1 MRHTLLAANN
11 SGFTIPEL
19 LIVMTV
25 SAIAMAML
33 FGPLNDLFK
42 DNTTGLQ
49 SIIQTA
55 DTRGALRQIER
66 LITASDGFLA
76 TNNITDKST
85 TGGVTYTWNWQG
97 SSASSRVLIT
107 ENYGKDG
114 PDDSTGAA
122 NIVLNSPSC
131 DITDPQTINY
141 VYYVNNKS
149 LYRKTITKQTYP
161 AACGGVTVQ
170 QKRTCASGV
179 NNPTYC
185 QGNDA
190 LIVSGVS
197 SFTVDYY
204 STSGSSVPLDSDGG
218 TPPHTKYS
226 AGTGSSVPGT
236 AHTVVISIELTSGSG
251 TNIVKTSSQMR
262 ITRINGN

>member
-1 MRHTLLAANN
+1 MRHTLLAAN
-11 SGFTIPEL
+11 STGFTIPEL
-19 LIVMTV
+19 LIVMSV

-33 FGPLNDLFK
+33 FGPLNELFK

-55 DTRGALRQIER
+55 DTRGALRQVER

-76 TNNITDKST
+76 TNNITDRST
-85 TGGVTYTWNWQG
+85 TGGVIYTWNWQG
-97 SSASSRVLIT
+97 AGAGKRVLIT
-107 ENYGKDG
+107 ENYGKDQA
-114 PDDSTGAA
+114 DDSSGAA
-122 NIVLNSPSC
+122 NIVLTSPGC
-131 DITDPQTINY
+131 DISNPQTINY
-141 VYYVNNKS
+141 VYYVSNNA
-149 LYRKTITKQTYP
+149 LYRKTITQQTYP

-170 QKRTCASGV
+170 QKRTCAPGV

-190 LIVSGVS
+190 VIATGVS
-197 SFTVDYY
+197 YFSVDYY
-204 STSGSSVPLDSDGG
+204 SASGESIPLDSDGG

-236 AHTVVISIELTSGSG
+236 AHTIVITLKLTNGNG
-251 TNIVKTSSQMR
+251 TNKVDTTSQMR